1 MQNFSG
7 LKSLYALHILHFRS
21 DDTCI
26 WVFRELRRFI
36 VDNVAQHP
44 DLPLEYLALKDSV
57 SQLARNVKDFTT
69 IPATDKK
76 TNAKQKVGGTGEP
89 VVATSTG
96 TGTGTGAASTSG
108 AGTVSGEESMA
119 DNNNGTGD
127 VAAGGNEDAEE
138 DDDEDEGFLANGLK
152 IETIDGYF
160 FSDLP
165 EVKIFSREIRLAKL

>member
-44 DLPLEYLALKDSV
+44 NLPLEYLALKDSV

-76 TNAKQKVGGTGEP
+76 TNSKQKVGGTGDA
-89 VVATSTG
+89 VIATATG
-96 TGTGTGAASTSG
+96 TATGAASTGG
-108 AGTVSGEESMA
+108 AGPVSGEESTA
-119 DNNNGTGD
+119 DKDNGTGD
-127 VAAGGNEDAEE
+127 VVAGGSEDAEE
-138 DDDEDEGFLANGLK
+138 ADDEDEGFLANGLK

-165 EVKIFSREIRLAKL
+165 EVKIFSREIRLGKL

>member
-57 SQLARNVKDFTT
+57 SQLARNVKDFST

-76 TNAKQKVGGTGEP
+76 TSSKQKVGGTGEA
-89 VVATSTG
+89 VVA
-96 TGTGTGAASTSG
+96 TGTGAASTGG
-108 AGTVSGEESMA
+108 AGTVSGEGSNA
-119 DNNNGTGD
+119 DNNNNNGTGD
-127 VAAGGNEDAEE
+127 VVAGGSEDAEE
-138 DDDEDEGFLANGLK
+138 ADDEDEGFLANGLK

-165 EVKIFSREIRLAKL
+165 EVKIFSREIRLGKL